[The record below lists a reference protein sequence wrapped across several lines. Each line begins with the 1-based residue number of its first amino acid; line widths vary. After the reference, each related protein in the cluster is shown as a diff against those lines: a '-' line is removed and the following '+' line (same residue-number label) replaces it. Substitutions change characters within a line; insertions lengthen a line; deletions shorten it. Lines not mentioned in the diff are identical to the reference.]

1 MLVLLHAPRSI
12 PSNVQIIVLIQH
24 LRSLQ
29 LAFIL
34 LISQD
39 NYGHI
44 WSLYFLN
51 NNSNT
56 LVFICFRRSS
66 ANCSITID
74 GNVKIGKKK
83 FFGNFKKV
91 YYIMIMFESFYHPS
105 ITYATLFFFFKK
117 KKTHKTILI
126 YIPSI
131 LMNSDFASTG
141 S

>member
-1 MLVLLHAPRSI
+1 MVI
-12 PSNVQIIVLIQH
+12 
-24 LRSLQ
+24 
-29 LAFIL
+29 
-34 LISQD
+34 
-39 NYGHI
+39 YGHCI
-44 WSLYFLN
+44 FLTTTATLLYLFVSDGPVLTAPLRLTATSKLEN
-51 NNSNT
+51 N
-56 LVFICFRRSS
+56 F
-66 ANCSITID
+66 
-74 GNVKIGKKK
+74 